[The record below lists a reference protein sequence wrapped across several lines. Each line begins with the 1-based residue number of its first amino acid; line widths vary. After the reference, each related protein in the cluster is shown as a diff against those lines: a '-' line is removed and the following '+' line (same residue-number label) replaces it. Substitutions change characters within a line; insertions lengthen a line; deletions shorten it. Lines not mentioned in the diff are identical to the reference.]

1 MAKKKRAFRNPN
13 GYGSVVKLGGN
24 RRKPFAARVTVDWNE
39 GKQVYKYLGYY
50 EKREEAMASLADY
63 NRGLLS
69 IETNSVTFKELAE
82 RWLETG
88 TKEMNEGSINQYKIS
103 FKRCKPLYKHR
114 VVDINADAIQR
125 MLDESGLSKN
135 SNIQTRSFCKQVFDY
150 AIANKVISFS
160 PVSYV
165 KVRGK
170 EKRKG
175 LRFTEKEISWFWA
188 NQHQPYVEI
197 FIILLY
203 TGMRVNELLKLPV
216 SVVNLKER
224 YFVWGSKTK
233 DGKERVIPIAKKILP
248 IFERLVSES
257 STRVIKHKG
266 KNVSYQTLREA
277 FNEYLEE
284 MGADTSHVI
293 HDFRRTTISMLSDA
307 EVPLT
312 TIQKIVGHK
321 PTDVTSQ
328 VYINK
333 SVESLLK
340 AIDKI

>member
-1 MAKKKRAFRNPN
+1 MAKKKRTFRNPN

-24 RRKPFAARVTVDWNE
+24 RRKPFAARVTVDWND
-39 GKQVYKYLGYY
+39 GKQVYKYLGYF
-50 EKREEAMASLADY
+50 EKREGAMSALADY

-69 IETNSVTFKELAE
+69 IETHSVTFKELAE
-82 RWLETG
+82 RWLDTG
-88 TKEMNEGSINQYKIS
+88 TKEMNEGSINQYQIS
-103 FKRCKPLYKHR
+103 FKRCKPLYNHK

-170 EKRKG
+170 DKRDG
-175 LRFTEKEISWFWA
+175 IRFTEKEISWLWA
-188 NQHQPYVEI
+188 NQHRPFVEV
-197 FIILLY
+197 FLILIY
-203 TGMRVNELLKLPV
+203 TGMRVSELLSLPV
-216 SVVNLKER
+216 EVVNLKER
-224 YFVWGSKTK
+224 YLIWGCKTEAGK
-233 DGKERVIPIAKKILP
+233 DRIIPISHKILP
-248 IFERLVSES
+248 IMERMVAES
-257 STRVIKHKG
+257 STRVIKYKG
-266 KNVSYQTLREA
+266 RNLSYQRLRVA
-277 FNEYLEE
+277 FHEYLKE
-284 MGADTSHVI
+284 MGANEKHVI
-293 HDFRRTTISMLSDA
+293 HDLRRTTISMLSDA
-307 EVPLT
+307 DVPLT

-321 PTDVTSQ
+321 STDVTSQ

-333 SVESLLK
+333 SIESLVK